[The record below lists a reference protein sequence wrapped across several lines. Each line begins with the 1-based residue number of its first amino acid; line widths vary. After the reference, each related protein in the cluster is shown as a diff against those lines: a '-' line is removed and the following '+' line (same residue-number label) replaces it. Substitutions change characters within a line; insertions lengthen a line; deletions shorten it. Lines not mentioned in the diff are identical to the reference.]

1 VEVQGVNEDDSK
13 GPGVHTFIE
22 QHHILQGVSFA
33 SKADAVTVLI
43 GRNGAGKSTTLK
55 TVMGLLPAAKGK
67 ILYQGKEIQTGT
79 NRTKSPAWASVLFR
93 SIWVFLRT
101 LRWRKTCGWPCWWK
115 TMPPPKGL
123 SGFLDMFAALKKF
136 WKSKAGTLSGG
147 QKQMLA
153 IARAIVNDTSL
164 LLIDE
169 PSKGLAPI
177 IVDVVIDSINQIKE
191 HSVVV
196 LVEQNFYMASRW
208 ETIFSFWTTAGSCTA
223 AGWKSWFK
231 MRNCRAGIWEFQRW
245 RIEPHENRSDLQWLK
260 PYSSVGIRSSPWR
273 EQ

>member
-1 VEVQGVNEDDSK
+1 VEVPGVNKTILEVRD
-13 GPGVHTFIE
+13 VHTYIE

-55 TVMGLLPAAKGK
+55 TVMGLLPAARGK
-67 ILYQGKEIQTGT
+67 VLYQGKEIQQNKPYEIARMGIGFVPEHMGIFAQLTVEENMRVAMLVEDDAT
-79 NRTKSPAWASVLFR
+79 ARRLERVL
-93 SIWVFLRT
+93 I
-101 LRWRKTCGWPCWWK
+101 
-115 TMPPPKGL
+115 
-123 SGFLDMFAALKKF
+123 MFEALGKF

-191 HSVVV
+191 RSVVV
-196 LVEQNFYMASRW
+196 LVEQNFYMAS
-208 ETIFSFWTTAGSCTA
+208 
-223 AGWKSWFK
+223 
-231 MRNCRAGIWEFQRW
+231 
-245 RIEPHENRSDLQWLK
+245 
-260 PYSSVGIRSSPWR
+260 SVGDDFFILDDGRVVHSGRVEDLVQNEELQSR
-273 EQ
+273 YLGISKVED